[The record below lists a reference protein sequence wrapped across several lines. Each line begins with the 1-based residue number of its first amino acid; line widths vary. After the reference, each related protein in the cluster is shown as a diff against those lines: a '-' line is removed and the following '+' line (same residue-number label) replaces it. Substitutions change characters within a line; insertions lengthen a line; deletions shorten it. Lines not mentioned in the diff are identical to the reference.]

1 MQPRKRLL
9 HAVEAVREKLPK
21 LLNDADLRLFKGAY
35 SPLLVESIQDIVV
48 EMCNKIRDRHRVSND
63 IVKYNSLAHY
73 TSLGTVV
80 KMLRRSKGEE
90 NDYLRL
96 YDSSHFNDPDEG
108 NYLLNLLQVSEPSQL
123 NESIKGNMEGTKQPS
138 YIASFVSDQDNE
150 NMHVSDQLV
159 FWRTY
164 GREGKGCSVQFVN
177 LPKDKLMKVF
187 YGGSEEAKKTIN
199 TLLDTWREIL
209 NILDPIS
216 YITGERFFQE
226 ELADIII
233 KELEVIRYLYKNK
246 AYRYENEV
254 RLVVTESYAQERG
267 SEIKFDII
275 DGDEDKLINCIKLYY
290 EFKELATDN
299 IFGSGSSITLGPCI
313 KDAYN
318 TRCYLEH
325 LEREANLLGIDI
337 KFSQIRYRQ
346 T

>member
-9 HAVEAVREKLPK
+9 HAVEAVRERLPK
-21 LLNDADLRLFKGAY
+21 LLNDPDLRLFKDEY

-48 EMCNKIRDRHRVSND
+48 EMCDKIRDRHRVSND

-108 NYLLNLLQVSEPSQL
+108 NYLLNLLQASEPSQL
-123 NESIKGNMEGTKQPS
+123 YESIKGSMEGTKQPS
-138 YIASFVSDQDNE
+138 YIASFVSKQDNE
-150 NMHVSDQLV
+150 NMNMSDQLI

-164 GREGKGCSVQFVN
+164 GREGKGCALQFAN
-177 LPKDKLMKVF
+177 LPEDYLMKVS
-187 YGGSEEAKKTIN
+187 YGDNEEAKETIN
-199 TLLDTWREIL
+199 NLQDTWQEIL
-209 NILDPIS
+209 SILNPIS
-216 YITGERFFQE
+216 DVIEGDFFRE
-226 ELADIII
+226 KLVNIII
-233 KELEVIRYLYKNK
+233 KELEGIRYLYKNE

-254 RLVVTESYAQERG
+254 RLVVTESYAQKKK
-267 SEIKFDII
+267 SEIRFDII
-275 DGDEDKLINCIKLYY
+275 DDDEDQLINGIKLYY
-290 EFKELATDN
+290 ELKELATDN
-299 IFGSGSSITLGPCI
+299 IFGSVSSITLGPCI

-318 TRCYLEH
+318 MRCYLEH
-325 LEREANLLGIDI
+325 LTREANLLGIDI